1 MNEKKKML
9 SEGPIT
15 KNLRSVSYDIK
26 DGRIRARVTV
36 TLCNGTRKRLQGQGK
51 LLQYQMILI
60 FQAWYML
67 RTLQVAQL
75 QQTTQLEDG

>member
-15 KNLRSVSYDIK
+15 KNLSSVSYDIK

-36 TLCNGTRKRLQGQGK
+36 TLCNGTRKRLQGQGSSK
-51 LLQYQMILI
+51 RAALNALRKNVGKENELI
-60 FQAWYML
+60 H
-67 RTLQVAQL
+67 
-75 QQTTQLEDG
+75 

>member
-26 DGRIRARVTV
+26 DGRIRARVTE
-36 TLCNGTRKRLQGQGK
+36 K
-51 LLQYQMILI
+51 L
-60 FQAWYML
+60 
-67 RTLQVAQL
+67 RN
-75 QQTTQLEDG
+75 